1 MPLRPSL
8 KTILSVNFLVVALL
22 PVVLF
27 GFVVAHFMSIQLE
40 EEVSDRNYVL
50 AKALAGEVENFL
62 SEPSNLLAQLE
73 KTCRGGFIQADR
85 MNAYLAAVL
94 QSHDFFETIL
104 ILDEAGNI
112 KHMAPLKE
120 DFIAI
125 NLSGQRFYS
134 EAISRGAPT
143 WSSTFISHQSGQATL
158 TVSHPMEGGMV
169 VGYLN
174 LSRLN
179 RIIDKVRI
187 GGTGRARV
195 FDQEGILIADRD
207 RSLVAQRW
215 NLRGIEPVRQ
225 ALAGIGGS
233 MFGWLDGERRLFS
246 AAVVSQTGWPVVVS
260 QTIEEALGPVE
271 TVKRL
276 VALAALGSGIL
287 AVLIALLSR
296 WKVMRP
302 LSVLAAYT
310 RRVSRGD
317 YEPEPLAGSYPEIDV
332 LARDFESMIETV
344 RLREEQLRKS
354 EVKYRELVQNANS
367 IILRLDTEGRVTFIN
382 EFAQGFF
389 GYSEEEILGRSVMGT
404 IVPEVDSSG
413 RDLAEMIRDICSN
426 PDVYAVNSNENM
438 RRNGERVWISWT
450 NKPILDGDGTPMGI
464 LCIGNDIT
472 RWRHEEEARKGLVT
486 AIEQARESIMITD
499 VGGRIEY
506 VNPAFE
512 RITGYSREEI
522 LGRTP
527 AILKS
532 DQHDPAFYRSVWH
545 TITRGEAWSGRM
557 VNRKKD
563 GTLFQEEVTVSP
575 VRNQDGVIVNFVA
588 VKRDVTQEVELER
601 QLQHASK
608 MEAVGTLAGGI
619 AHDFN
624 NILQVVLGYG
634 ELLMLDGSNGDGPR
648 PEVEG
653 LVGAARRGAELVQQL
668 LTFSRKVESRLR
680 PVNLNREVEQ
690 AGRLL
695 QRTIPKMIEISLDL
709 AQDLQSVNADPAQI
723 GQVLM
728 NLAVNARD
736 AMPDGGKLVIQTRNV
751 VLDEQYCRRNVD
763 VKPGGHVRLRVSDT
777 GVGMDRE
784 ALEHI
789 FEPFYTTKGA
799 GRGTGLGL
807 AMVYGIVKSH
817 GGHISCTSEAGSGTT
832 FDVYLPSTDSPV
844 MDAVVQSDAR
854 IAPNGGETILLVDDE
869 EMIRDFGRKLLESQ
883 GYTVIT
889 AADGMEAM
897 EVYRR
902 KRNRISLVLLDLI
915 MPRMGGK
922 ACLEALREIDP
933 DVRVIIS
940 SGYSQD
946 GGRDDFTEA
955 GARAFL
961 SKPYATRD
969 LLTTVRQVLDAHAAG
984 P

>member
-40 EEVSDRNYVL
+40 KEISDRNYVL

-62 SEPSNLLAQLE
+62 DEPSNLLTQLE
-73 KTCRGGFIQADR
+73 KSCRGGFIPADR
-85 MNAYLAAVL
+85 MNAYLAEVL
-94 QSHDFFETIL
+94 ESHDFFETIL
-104 ILDEAGNI
+104 ILDEGGGI

-120 DFIAI
+120 DLIAI
-125 NLSGQRFYS
+125 NLSGQRFHS
-134 EAISRGAPT
+134 EAMARGAPY
-143 WSSTFISHQSGQATL
+143 WSSTFISQQSGQATL
-158 TVSHPMEGGMV
+158 TLTHPLEGGMV

-179 RIIDKVRI
+179 RIIDKVQI
-187 GGTGRARV
+187 AGTGRARI
-195 FDQEGILIADRD
+195 FDQEGILIADHD

-233 MFGWLDGERRLFS
+233 LFGWLDGEMRLFS
-246 AAVVSQTGWPVVVS
+246 TAVVSQTGWPVVVS
-260 QTIEEALGPVE
+260 QTVEEALAPVE

-276 VALAALGSGIL
+276 VAVAAAGSVIL

-310 RRVSRGD
+310 RRVTGGD
-317 YEPEPLAGSYPEIDV
+317 YELKPMAGSYPEIEV

-367 IILRLDTEGRVTFIN
+367 IILRLDSEGRVTFFN
-382 EFAQGFF
+382 EFAQSFF
-389 GYSEEEILGRSVMGT
+389 GYSEGDILGRSVVGT
-404 IVPEVDSSG
+404 ILPEVDSSG
-413 RDLAEMIRDICSN
+413 RDLGEMIRDICCN
-426 PDVYAVNSNENM
+426 PDGYAVNSNENM
-438 RRNGERVWISWT
+438 RRNGERVWVTWT
-450 NKPILDGDGTPMGI
+450 NKPILDGEGRPMGL

-522 LGRTP
+522 IGRTP

-532 DQHDPAFYRSVWH
+532 DQHEPAFYRSIWQTV
-545 TITRGEAWSGRM
+545 TRGEAWSGRM
-557 VNRKKD
+557 INRKKD
-563 GTLFQEEVTVSP
+563 GALFQEEVTVSP

-634 ELLMLDGSNGDGPR
+634 ELLMLDGGNGDGPR

-653 LVGAARRGAELVQQL
+653 VVAAAQRGAELVQQL

-680 PVNLNREVEQ
+680 PINLNREAEQ

-695 QRTIPKMIEISLDL
+695 QCTIPKMIEISLEL
-709 AQDLQSVNADPAQI
+709 AQDLQGVNADPAQI

-728 NLAVNARD
+728 NLGVNARD
-736 AMPDGGKLVIQTRNV
+736 AMPDGGRLVIQTRNV
-751 VLDEQYCRRNVD
+751 VLDDEFCRRNVD
-763 VKPGGHVRLRVSDT
+763 VRPGGYVRLRISDT

-784 ALEHI
+784 TLEHI
-789 FEPFYTTKGA
+789 FEPFYTTKGP

-817 GGHISCTSEAGSGTT
+817 GGHISCTSEVGSGTT
-832 FDVYLPSTDSPV
+832 FDVYLPMTDASLT
-844 MDAVVQSDAR
+844 DAAVQGSR
-854 IAPNGGETILLVDDE
+854 EIAPHGGETILLVDDE
-869 EMIRDFGRKLLESQ
+869 EMIRDFGRKLLEGE

-889 AADGMEAM
+889 AADGREAM
-897 EVYRR
+897 EVYQRQR
-902 KRNRISLVLLDLI
+902 DRISLVLLDLI

-922 ACLEALREIDP
+922 ACLEALLKIDP
-933 DVRVIIS
+933 DLRVVIS

-946 GGRDDFTEA
+946 GGRDELTEA

-961 SKPYATRD
+961 GKPYATRD
-969 LLTTVRQVLDAHAAG
+969 LLTTVRQVLDAHA
-984 P
+984 